1 MIFLFLEFYST
12 GGIFNISKVCKY
24 LSKRFSHC
32 LFSLVW
38 TSLSEDFALVCALPL
53 LLFLLSWVWG
63 KKSGSCCWVK
73 IFVDHMPKW
82 SLINVVFFVVCCCYL
97 LRRSRVLKMEEL
109 KKVHEL
115 NFSWFKFWTH
125 KAWHASMAKC
135 IKSQQIIVA
144 IHQSVWSKLHRYMSL
159 LEIFFAPK
167 VWSKKSA
174 KQKIYNFNPKV

>member
-38 TSLSEDFALVCALPL
+38 TSLSEDLALVCTLPL

-63 KKSGSCCWVK
+63 KKSGSCSWVK

-82 SLINVVFFVVCCCYL
+82 SLINVVFFVECCCYL
-97 LRRSRVLKMEEL
+97 LRRSILVYSKRKP
-109 KKVHEL
+109 
-115 NFSWFKFWTH
+115 FF
-125 KAWHASMAKC
+125 
-135 IKSQQIIVA
+135 IKY
-144 IHQSVWSKLHRYMSL
+144 SKYMSWIFPVSNSELINRGMHLWQSASNPNRL
-159 LEIFFAPK
+159 L
-167 VWSKKSA
+167 
-174 KQKIYNFNPKV
+174 